1 MGHHTW
7 CIAVCYVMLV
17 KMLRTKLEKDDND
30 GVDGDSIRQVDNIC
44 KKTMVESLAMRMNL
58 IALRYCC
65 CCCCGGVRVELMRG
79 VAITMLVDNRC
90 CWLAMVEILRRIS
103 MMLVMLMVIGCC
115 GNDVV
120 GVGDDGC

>member
-1 MGHHTW
+1 
-7 CIAVCYVMLV
+7 MLV

-30 GVDGDSIRQVDNIC
+30 GVDGDSIRQVSNIYMM
-44 KKTMVESLAMRMNL
+44 KMVESLAMRMNL

-65 CCCCGGVRVELMRG
+65 CGVRVEVMSG
-79 VAITMLVDNRC
+79 VVITMLVDNRC